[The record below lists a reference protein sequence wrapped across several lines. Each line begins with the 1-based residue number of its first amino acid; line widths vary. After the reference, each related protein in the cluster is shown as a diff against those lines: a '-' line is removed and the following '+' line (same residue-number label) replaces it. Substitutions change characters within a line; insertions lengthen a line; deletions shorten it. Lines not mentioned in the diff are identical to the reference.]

1 MTKVQYLRNAF
12 PHMDIEV
19 DGGVG
24 PSTIHL
30 CAEAG
35 ANMIVSGTAVT
46 GASDPTQVISHLRN
60 SVENAIQKSQL
71 ER

>member
-1 MTKVQYLRNAF
+1 MPIL
-12 PHMDIEV
+12 V

-24 PSTIHL
+24 PSTIDI

-35 ANMIVSGTAVT
+35 ANMIVSGTAIT
-46 GASDPTQVISHLRN
+46 GATDPSQVIALLRN